1 MRKRP
6 IAIPTM
12 IAILAGCQ
20 GLLAGSP
27 ARASDDDKPWE
38 VHIAQIDPQA
48 SEADT
53 RGRTPVSQP
62 EAMHLDPRIA
72 TMARM
77 ADRLAKS
84 TVVQRGNGNTAV
96 SNTRGT
102 NNITGQF
109 QTGSRNY
116 SGIGIDGFSNK
127 VVTFQNGDKAY
138 SSIDVIGGNKTIYDM
153 QFGTTQRVKELPFTG
168 TDKAKYLII
177 DKGQYGAYIARL
189 K

>member
-6 IAIPTM
+6 IARLTL
-12 IAILAGCQ
+12 IAILAGCP
-20 GLLAGSP
+20 GLLAGSA
-27 ARASDDDKPWE
+27 ARAGDDKPWE

-48 SEADT
+48 ATADA
-53 RGRTPVSQP
+53 RGRIAVSQT

-72 TMARM
+72 SMARM
-77 ADRLAKS
+77 ADRLSSS

-102 NNITGQF
+102 GNITGQF
-109 QTGSRNY
+109 QTGSGNF
-116 SGIGIDGFSNK
+116 SGIGVDGFSNK

-168 TDKAKYLII
+168 TNKEKYLII
-177 DKGQYGAYIARL
+177 DKGQYGAYIARV